1 MHKMQKSL
9 LVTTAKI
16 EDHARVLASYSLLQQ
31 HNIDLEIVIT
41 SEESCGYVELIN
53 WDLNSHIR
61 ILPEEHCF
69 TNVSCKLL
77 SAKKFLPSLQD
88 LLAYLGSKNEY
99 MNVGYYNADIDLT
112 QDLDSVADLLSRS
125 LSRMHCLF
133 REDHAGQ
140 ECLGRYYHG
149 IDMFVGTPAMM
160 RKCAGRVGRYQG
172 YRMALPGWDYK
183 LPLIMEP
190 TSIRFNR
197 RIRLIHQTHKSTCS
211 QLWGR
216 NILQLAIETRQS
228 KIFRLLQRLVHMNRS
243 FCTDI
248 TIYLL
253 AKVSFFLIVMPML
266 QRQGWLITRKP
277 YVWGGSQW

>member
-1 MHKMQKSL
+1 MTRSL
-9 LVTTAKI
+9 LITTAKV
-16 EDHARVLASYSLLQQ
+16 EDHAKISDRHGSLRK
-31 HNIDLEIVIT
+31 HAIDLEIVIT
-41 SEESCGYVELIN
+41 AKESAGNAGLQNSETLSCV
-53 WDLNSHIR
+53 H
-61 ILPEEHCF
+61 ILPEEANFSDSKCR
-69 TNVSCKLL
+69 LL
-77 SAKKFLPSLQD
+77 DSTDFLPSLQD

-228 KIFRLLQRLVHMNRS
+228 KIFRLLQRLVQMNRS